1 MKKRIFAMLL
11 SALLVA
17 NISACNYMPEN
28 KDNPTFEN
36 TEQTDT
42 QKNLSI
48 DGQETIART
57 KNYHYYKVLG
67 TFELGCEIYNAAGE
81 IVLSERSQRPMT
93 VSEIDADLIE
103 IRIGYGTGISGCRYF
118 SIEKNQMSEEF
129 FYVVA
134 NHGTKIAYLTYSNGG
149 LNDRKLMIQDIYQP
163 IDSGQSFTL
172 NFSPDHTPVIEAK
185 FSEDGT
191 TLFLTY
197 FEGQIYATKE
207 AEISL
212 E

>member
-1 MKKRIFAMLL
+1 MKKRIFALLL
-11 SALLVA
+11 SALLLTNVT
-17 NISACNYMPEN
+17 ACNTALEKDVEN
-28 KDNPTFEN
+28 TFEDTN
-36 TEQTDT
+36 TAESTVEET
-42 QKNLSI
+42 
-48 DGQETIART
+48 ETIART
-57 KNYHYYKVLG
+57 KNYHYYKMVG

-81 IVLSERSQRPMT
+81 IIFSERSQRPMT

-103 IRIGYGTGISGCRYF
+103 IRIGYGTGIIGRRYF

-163 IDSGQSFTL
+163 IDSGQCFTL
-172 NFSPDHTPVIEAK
+172 DFSPDHTPVIEAK

-191 TLFLTY
+191 TLFLKY